1 MPRICITAL
10 ILILNLVFQSSIFQ
24 LISVRNITPNT
35 AIIIIV
41 SISLLRGSK
50 KGAIA
55 GFFAGFLQD
64 VFFGFAPFYY
74 GFLGALCGYIT
85 GKFNKGFYRENY
97 ILPILL
103 CSISTFIYESI
114 VFISG
119 PLFNGSTN
127 YIYFLFNL
135 IIPETVYN
143 AILTVVV
150 YRLLFAINSF
160 LEQKEQHKRK
170 LFSIDNK

>member
-1 MPRICITAL
+1 MLRIFITSL
-10 ILILNLVFQSSIFQ
+10 ILIINLVLQSSIFQ
-24 LISVRNITPNT
+24 LISVRNIIPNT
-35 AIIIIV
+35 AIVIIV

-50 KGAIA
+50 EGAIA

-64 VFFGFAPFYY
+64 IFFGSSNFYY
-74 GFLGALCGYIT
+74 AILGALCGYIT

-97 ILPILL
+97 MLPIFIS
-103 CSISTFIYESI
+103 SISTLIYESI
-114 VFISG
+114 VFITG

-127 YIYFLFNL
+127 YLYFLFNL

-143 AILTVVV
+143 AILTVVI
-150 YRLLFAINSF
+150 YRILFAINSF

-170 LFSIDNK
+170 LFSIK